1 MRIPNIEE
9 LAISVYNDIEALKKL
24 PKNKINHDRIQELEN
39 LLYNNIEIL
48 NIIKKHI
55 RDKKLNEIN
64 I

>member
-9 LAISVYNDIEALKKL
+9 LAISVYNDIELLKKL